1 MFVTKRNQYSEEFDI
16 NKVKKVIS
24 WATKGLNVESLELE
38 AHVDIIFKD
47 GISTKEIQDNLIQHS
62 LRLTSIESPDWRIV
76 AGRLNLMSVWKEY
89 TLPYQQFAANMV
101 SEGKYH
107 PSTIEFTDDEFEAL
121 EEAIDSSRDLVYDYA
136 GSQVLLKKYI
146 YKDEPIQYMYM
157 ATAARLAS
165 HEDDKLFWTLEFY
178 NALSNREISLATPLL
193 SGARKNSENLSSCF
207 ETKFEDSLEDI
218 FKALADIGRIS
229 KNGGGV
235 GTNISSIRASDS
247 WVAGRAGASNGIVPW
262 IKLINDTAIA
272 VNQLGSR
279 AAAITVALDVWH
291 YDLEKF
297 LNIGTE
303 HGEMRNK
310 AFDIFPQL
318 VIPDVFMRMAKQDS
332 SWYMFDPYEVKKVL
346 GVDLV
351 NTHNAEFEQGY
362 AACCL
367 AADAGKLTLVN
378 IKPAKEILKLILK
391 TQVETSLPY
400 LFFKDKVNR
409 LNPNNHAG
417 LILNA
422 NLCVSGDTKILTDD
436 GYKEIGSLYGKE
448 VNCWNGRE
456 FSTVHIVK
464 TNDEATLLEL
474 QFSNGESLKCTP
486 YHKFYIKDGYRGR
499 VIEKRAFELT
509 TSDKLIKY
517 DLPFIAGTENFLSPY
532 ENGLFTAD
540 GSVEADKDYYFIS
553 LYGAKIDLLGN
564 LNPKA
569 LLNVSPIE
577 KGVTINGQDRIR
589 IRLNK
594 NEIMPKFTVP
604 STNVKLDHKLKW
616 LAGLLD
622 GDGCVYRNG
631 TNEQLVLSSSN
642 LEFLRNIRLFLQE
655 LGIDSK
661 ITVMKPEGKYL
672 LPTNNKS
679 EDKYALY
686 DCKTSYRLI
695 ISSVAVYKLNALGL
709 QCYRLKLTN
718 SKPQRD
724 ATRFVTLTS
733 KVELPGLHTTY
744 CGTEP
749 KRNMLMF
756 NGILTGNCVESF
768 SNTSLEEHH
777 VCSLSSPN
785 LAYITPERLSYVCK
799 LTTRLLDN
807 VIDLT
812 SEPTKEASTHTL
824 KYRTIGVGA
833 LGLADYLVRE
843 GMTYESAYKQG
854 ILSDIFEE
862 MCIACIE
869 ESIDLAEERGRYPAF
884 TGSQWD
890 TGSRID
896 TFKQWSKFPAQ
907 WDNLQDRI
915 NKSGI
920 RNSQLMSPAPNT
932 STSLLQNA
940 TASVLPPF
948 NVFFYN
954 SSSEGMVPIIPPYLN
969 QDTLL
974 LYKKYSNF
982 DMSRMIDYMEH
993 ICRWID
999 TGLSFELMYDLNNP
1013 VVTAKYMYDNIF
1025 KVWESPSIK
1034 TMYYIRFVQKDGTT
1048 TEKEEC
1054 VACAG

>member
-101 SEGKYH
+101 AEGKYH
-107 PSTIEFTDDEFEAL
+107 PSTIEFTDDEFEEL

-165 HEDDKLFWTLEFY
+165 HEEDKLFWTLEFY

-218 FKALADIGRIS
+218 FKGLTDIGRIS

-318 VIPDVFMRMAKQDS
+318 VICDAFMRMAEQDS
-332 SWYMFDPYEVKKVL
+332 NWYMFDPYEVKQVL

-367 AADAGKLTLVN
+367 AADAGKLTLVK

-422 NLCVSGDTKILTDD
+422 NLCV
-436 GYKEIGSLYGKE
+436 
-448 VNCWNGRE
+448 
-456 FSTVHIVK
+456 
-464 TNDEATLLEL
+464 
-474 QFSNGESLKCTP
+474 ES
-486 YHKFYIKDGYRGR
+486 Y
-499 VIEKRAFELT
+499 
-509 TSDKLIKY
+509 
-517 DLPFIAGTENFLSPY
+517 
-532 ENGLFTAD
+532 
-540 GSVEADKDYYFIS
+540 
-553 LYGAKIDLLGN
+553 
-564 LNPKA
+564 
-569 LLNVSPIE
+569 
-577 KGVTINGQDRIR
+577 
-589 IRLNK
+589 
-594 NEIMPKFTVP
+594 
-604 STNVKLDHKLKW
+604 
-616 LAGLLD
+616 
-622 GDGCVYRNG
+622 
-631 TNEQLVLSSSN
+631 
-642 LEFLRNIRLFLQE
+642 
-655 LGIDSK
+655 
-661 ITVMKPEGKYL
+661 
-672 LPTNNKS
+672 
-679 EDKYALY
+679 
-686 DCKTSYRLI
+686 
-695 ISSVAVYKLNALGL
+695 
-709 QCYRLKLTN
+709 
-718 SKPQRD
+718 
-724 ATRFVTLTS
+724 
-733 KVELPGLHTTY
+733 
-744 CGTEP
+744 
-749 KRNMLMF
+749 
-756 NGILTGNCVESF
+756 
-768 SNTSLEEHH
+768 SNTSSEEHH

-785 LAYITPERLSYVCK
+785 LAYVTPERLSYVCK

-812 SEPTKEASTHTL
+812 NEPTKEASTHTL

-890 TGSRID
+890 TGSRIEA
-896 TFKQWSKFPAQ
+896 FKQWSKFPAQ

-948 NVFFYN
+948 NVLFYN

-982 DMSRMIDYMEH
+982 DMSRMIDYIEH

-1025 KVWESPSIK
+1025 KVWKSPSIK